1 MRCEVLRAPSAASSD
16 LTSAANSDPTVISAT
31 EICVRYERKSVGQL
45 LNMSSNIG
53 VSSESNSA
61 APADNS
67 VSSEEVPCEIRCE
80 I

>member
-16 LTSAANSDPTVISAT
+16 ITSAANSDPTVISAT

-45 LNMSSNIG
+45 INMSSNSG
-53 VSSESNSA
+53 VSSESA

-67 VSSEEVPCEIRCE
+67 VSRLVKKCHVK
-80 I
+80 